1 MQHKI
6 MIVDDDAHV
15 IESLGDLLRNAG
27 FEVIATKAGETV
39 LTKAQTEPPSLIILD
54 LMMPWMPG
62 MEIWKALKS
71 DVTTRHIPVI
81 MLTGKTKEGDKIA
94 GLETGADDYVTKPFS
109 PRELLLRINRSL
121 GN

>member
-1 MQHKI
+1 